1 MKKPRAKPKA
11 KAIKEEPVKEEP
23 VKEEPVKEE
32 EVKVKTTKPK
42 AKKKEVE
49 QPKIIEK
56 YVEKQIPKI
65 IKISKDKIIREP
77 PDYNNIPEE
86 IIQREIKKR
95 QVTAKETRMNMRMEN
110 TKRLSM
116 NIA

>member
-1 MKKPRAKPKA
+1 M
-11 KAIKEEPVKEEP
+11 
-23 VKEEPVKEE
+23 
-32 EVKVKTTKPK
+32 
-42 AKKKEVE
+42 
-49 QPKIIEK
+49 
-56 YVEKQIPKI
+56 EKQIPKI
-65 IKISKDKIIREP
+65 IKITKDKIIREP

-95 QVTAKETRMNMRMEN
+95 QVTQKEERMNKHVEN

>member
-1 MKKPRAKPKA
+1 MILFVIDIDTLCKWYPLYLISFVIERVSVAAPLNSKG
-11 KAIKEEPVKEEP
+11 
-23 VKEEPVKEE
+23 
-32 EVKVKTTKPK
+32 
-42 AKKKEVE
+42 VE

-65 IKISKDKIIREP
+65 IKISKDKIIKEP

>member
-11 KAIKEEPVKEEP
+11 KVKEEA
-23 VKEEPVKEE
+23 KEVVE
-32 EVKVKTTKPK
+32 EVKP
-42 AKKKEVE
+42 KEVE
-49 QPKIIEK
+49 PKIIEK

-65 IKISKDKIIREP
+65 IKIAKEPKIIREP